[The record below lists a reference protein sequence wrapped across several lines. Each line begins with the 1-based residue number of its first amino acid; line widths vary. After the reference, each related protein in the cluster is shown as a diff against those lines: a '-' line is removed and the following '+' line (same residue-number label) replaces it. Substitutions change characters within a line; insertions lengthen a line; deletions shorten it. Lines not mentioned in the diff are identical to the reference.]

1 MTIDL
6 IVYLAAAVI
15 AVPLAKRLGLGSV
28 LGYLVAGCVIGPWGL
43 GLVSDPESIVQVSE
57 FGVVLML
64 FLIGLELDLDE
75 LWKLRGAVFI
85 GGGAQLGATGVLLSL
100 ALVTLGLAWP
110 AASIAGF
117 ALAMSS
123 TAIGMQVME
132 ERNMTATPAGRSAF
146 AILLFQDI
154 AAIPLIALVPLVA
167 QLLGVGNRVEHAHPV
182 WQNALIAVAAIASVI
197 VGGRYLVRPVLRIV
211 AKADVR
217 EVFTAFALLLVVG
230 IAELMSLAGL
240 SMALGAFIAGVVL
253 ASSEYRR
260 ALETDIAPFKGLL
273 LGLFFISVG
282 MSIDF
287 GQVLARPAFLA
298 LLVAGLIA
306 IKFAVLVAIA
316 KPLGVARRERLAFGA
331 LLGQGGEFAFV
342 VFSVASA
349 AHVLDGQWV
358 PLLTAAVAVSMA
370 ATPIV
375 LIAADRLVASVARRE
390 RAADV
395 IDQRAPVI
403 IAGFGRYGQVVG
415 RTLNAGGYPVVV
427 LDHDPDQIELL
438 RRFGSKVFYGDATR
452 LDLLEAAGARD
463 AALMVI
469 AIDDVD
475 DSMQLAR
482 AVTEAFPDL
491 RILARA
497 RNVRHWLELHE
508 LGIQQVER
516 ETFESALRTGRS
528 ALESLGMR
536 PYEARRIADRF
547 RRSTLRTLEAML
559 PEFRDEQR
567 AVARVRSGR
576 DELEKMLTDDRVRRD
591 AEHGAGWSGAVAEGA
606 HVVANRSADGSSI

>member
-1 MTIDL
+1 MTFDL
-6 IVYLAAAVI
+6 LVYLAAAVI
-15 AVPLAKRLGLGSV
+15 AVPIARRFGLGSV
-28 LGYLVAGCVIGPWGL
+28 LGYLIAGFVIGPWNL
-43 GLVSDPESIVQVSE
+43 RLITDVPSIVQISE
-57 FGVVLML
+57 FGVVMML
-64 FLIGLELDLDE
+64 FLIGLELDLEE
-75 LWKLRGAVFI
+75 LWKLRGAVFA
-85 GGGAQLGATGVLLSL
+85 GGGVQLGASGVLLTL
-100 ALVTLGLAWP
+100 ALMALGLEWP
-110 AASIAGF
+110 AATIAGF

-123 TAIGMQVME
+123 TAIGMQVLD
-132 ERNMTATPAGRSAF
+132 ERNLTATPAGRSAF

-167 QLLGVGNRVEHAHPV
+167 QLLGVGGGSGGHAPHAHPV
-182 WQNALIAVAAIASVI
+182 WQSALVAIVAIASVI

-273 LGLFFISVG
+273 LGLFFIGVG

-287 GQVLARPAFLA
+287 GEVLARPGFLA

-342 VFSVASA
+342 VFNVAA
-349 AHVLDGQWV
+349 AARVLEGQWV

-370 ATPIV
+370 ATPLV
-375 LIAADRLVASVARRE
+375 LIAADKLTSRVARRE
-390 RAADV
+390 RRGDISDA
-395 IDQRAPVI
+395 IDERAPVI
-403 IAGFGRYGQVVG
+403 IAGFGRYGQVVA
-415 RTLNAGGYPVVV
+415 RTLNAAGYPVIV

-438 RRFGSKVFYGDATR
+438 RRFGSKVYYGDATR

-463 AALMVI
+463 AALLVI

-475 DSMQLAR
+475 DSMRLAR

-497 RNVRHWLELHE
+497 RNVRHWLELRE
-508 LGIQQVER
+508 LGIRQVER

-528 ALESLGMR
+528 ALEALGMR

-576 DELEKMLTDDRVRRD
+576 DELEKMLTADRSRRD
-591 AEHGAGWSGAVAEGA
+591 AEHGAGWSGT
-606 HVVANRSADGSSI
+606 ADGSSP

>member
-1 MTIDL
+1 MTFDL
-6 IVYLAAAVI
+6 LIYLAAAVI
-15 AVPLAKRLGLGSV
+15 AVPIAKRAGLGSV
-28 LGYLVAGCVIGPWGL
+28 LGYLIAGFVIGPWNL
-43 GLVSDPESIVQVSE
+43 RLITDVQSIVQISE

-64 FLIGLELDLDE
+64 FLIGLELDLEE

-85 GGGAQLGATGVLLSL
+85 GGGVQLGATGVLLSL
-100 ALVTLGLAWP
+100 ALIALGLAWP

-123 TAIGMQVME
+123 TAIGMQVMD

-167 QLLGVGNRVEHAHPV
+167 QLLGVGNHDAHAQPV

-197 VGGRYLVRPVLRIV
+197 IGGRYLVRPVLRIV

-217 EVFTAFALLLVVG
+217 EVFTAFALLLVIG

-273 LGLFFISVG
+273 LGLFFIGVG

-287 GQVLARPAFLA
+287 GEVLARPAFLA

-306 IKFAVLVAIA
+306 IKFAVLVVIA
-316 KPLGVARRERLAFGA
+316 KPLGVAHRERLAFGA

-375 LIAADRLVASVARRE
+375 LIAADKLVARVARRE

-395 IDQRAPVI
+395 IDERASVI
-403 IAGFGRYGQVVG
+403 IAGFGRYGQVVA
-415 RTLNAGGYPVVV
+415 RTLGAAGYPVIV

-463 AALMVI
+463 ASLLVI

-482 AVTEAFPDL
+482 AVTEAFPAL
-491 RILARA
+491 RVLARA
-497 RNVRHWLELHE
+497 RNVRHWLELRE

-528 ALESLGMR
+528 ALEALGMR

-547 RRSTLRTLEAML
+547 RRSTLSTLEDML
-559 PEFRDEQR
+559 PEFRDER
-567 AVARVRSGR
+567 RLVARVRSGR
-576 DELEKMLTDDRVRRD
+576 DELEKMLTDDRGRRD
-591 AEHGAGWSGAVAEGA
+591 AEHGAGWSQKAV
-606 HVVANRSADGSSI
+606 DGSST

>member
-6 IVYLAAAVI
+6 LVYLAAAVI
-15 AVPLAKRLGLGSV
+15 AVPIAKRLGLGSV

-43 GLVSDPESIVQVSE
+43 RLVSDTESIVQVSE

-64 FLIGLELDLDE
+64 FLIGLELDLEE

-100 ALVTLGLAWP
+100 ALVALGLEWP

-123 TAIGMQVME
+123 TAIGMQVMD

-167 QLLGVGNRVEHAHPV
+167 QLLGVGSHPAHAQPV

-375 LIAADRLVASVARRE
+375 LIAADKLVARVARRE

-395 IDQRAPVI
+395 IDERAPVI

-463 AALMVI
+463 AAMLVI

-497 RNVRHWLELHE
+497 RNVRHWLELRE
-508 LGIQQVER
+508 LGIAQVER

-567 AVARVRSGR
+567 SVARVRSGR

-591 AEHGAGWSGAVAEGA
+591 AEHGAGWSRTGDG
-606 HVVANRSADGSSI
+606 VANRTADGSTT

>member
-1 MTIDL
+1 MTFDL
-6 IVYLAAAVI
+6 LIYLAAAVI
-15 AVPLAKRLGLGSV
+15 AVPIAKRAGLGSV
-28 LGYLVAGCVIGPWGL
+28 LGYLIAGFVIGPWNL
-43 GLVSDPESIVQVSE
+43 RLITDVQSIVQISE

-64 FLIGLELDLDE
+64 FLIGLELDLEE

-85 GGGAQLGATGVLLSL
+85 GGGVQLGATGVLLSL
-100 ALVTLGLAWP
+100 ALIALGLAWP

-123 TAIGMQVME
+123 TAIGMQVMG

-167 QLLGVGNRVEHAHPV
+167 QLLGVGNHHAHAQPV

-197 VGGRYLVRPVLRIV
+197 IGGRYLVRPVLRIV

-273 LGLFFISVG
+273 LGLFFIGVG

-287 GQVLARPAFLA
+287 GEVLARPAFLA

-306 IKFAVLVAIA
+306 IKFAVLVVIA

-342 VFSVASA
+342 VFSVASS

-375 LIAADRLVASVARRE
+375 LIAADKLVARVARRE

-395 IDQRAPVI
+395 IDERASVI
-403 IAGFGRYGQVVG
+403 IAGFGRYGQVVA
-415 RTLNAGGYPVVV
+415 RTLGAAGYPVIV

-463 AALMVI
+463 AALLVI

-482 AVTEAFPDL
+482 AVTEAFPAL

-497 RNVRHWLELHE
+497 RNVRHWLELRE

-528 ALESLGMR
+528 ALEALGMR

-547 RRSTLRTLEAML
+547 RRSTLSTLEDML
-559 PEFRDEQR
+559 PEFRDER
-567 AVARVRSGR
+567 RLVARVRSGR
-576 DELEKMLTDDRVRRD
+576 DELEKMLTDDRGRRD
-591 AEHGAGWSGAVAEGA
+591 AEHGAGWSQNAVD
-606 HVVANRSADGSSI
+606 RSST

>member
-1 MTIDL
+1 MSDL
-6 IVYLAAAVI
+6 LIYLAAAVI
-15 AVPLAKRLGLGSV
+15 AVPIAKRLGLGSV
-28 LGYLVAGCVIGPWGL
+28 LGYLIAGFVIGPWNL
-43 GLVSDPESIVQVSE
+43 RLITDVQSIAQISE

-64 FLIGLELDLDE
+64 FLIGLELDLEE

-85 GGGAQLGATGVLLSL
+85 GGGVQLGATGVLLSVGL
-100 ALVTLGLAWP
+100 IALGLAWP
-110 AASIAGF
+110 AATIAGF

-132 ERNMTATPAGRSAF
+132 ERNMTSTPAGRSAF

-167 QLLGVGNRVEHAHPV
+167 QVLGVGSRDAHAQPV
-182 WQNALIAVAAIASVI
+182 WLSALIAVAAIASVI
-197 VGGRYLVRPVLRIV
+197 VGGRYLVRPILRIV

-273 LGLFFISVG
+273 LGLFFIGVG

-287 GQVLARPAFLA
+287 GEVLARPAFLA

-306 IKFAVLVAIA
+306 IKFAVLVVIA
-316 KPLGVARRERLAFGA
+316 KPLGVARRQRLAFGA

-349 AHVLDGQWV
+349 ARVLDGQWV

-375 LIAADRLVASVARRE
+375 LIAADKLVARVARRE

-395 IDQRAPVI
+395 IDERASVI
-403 IAGFGRYGQVVG
+403 IAGFGRYGQVVA
-415 RTLNAGGYPVVV
+415 RTLNAAGYPVIV

-463 AALMVI
+463 AALLVI

-528 ALESLGMR
+528 ALEALGVR

-559 PEFRDEQR
+559 PEFRDERR

-576 DELEKMLTDDRVRRD
+576 DELEKMLTDDRSRRD
-591 AEHGAGWSGAVAEGA
+591 AEHGAGWGQT
-606 HVVANRSADGSSI
+606 ADGSSH

>member
-1 MTIDL
+1 MTFDL
-6 IVYLAAAVI
+6 LVYLAAAVI
-15 AVPLAKRLGLGSV
+15 AVPIARRFGLGSV
-28 LGYLVAGCVIGPWGL
+28 LGYLIAGFVIGPWNL
-43 GLVSDPESIVQVSE
+43 RLITDVQSIVQISE
-57 FGVVLML
+57 FGVVMML
-64 FLIGLELDLDE
+64 FLIGLELDLEE
-75 LWKLRGAVFI
+75 LWKLRGAVFA
-85 GGGAQLGATGVLLSL
+85 GGGVQLGASGVLLTL
-100 ALVTLGLAWP
+100 ALMALGLEWP
-110 AASIAGF
+110 AATIAGF

-123 TAIGMQVME
+123 TAIGMQVLD
-132 ERNMTATPAGRSAF
+132 ERNLTATPAGRSAF

-167 QLLGVGNRVEHAHPV
+167 QLLGVDGSGDHAPHAHPV
-182 WQNALIAVAAIASVI
+182 WQSALVAIVAIASVF

-217 EVFTAFALLLVVG
+217 EVFTAFALLLVIG

-282 MSIDF
+282 MTIDF
-287 GQVLARPAFLA
+287 GEVLSRPGLLA

-306 IKFAVLVAIA
+306 IKFAVLVVIA
-316 KPLGVARRERLAFGA
+316 KPLGVPRRERLAFGA

-342 VFSVASA
+342 VFNVASA
-349 AHVLDGQWV
+349 ARVLDGQWV

-370 ATPIV
+370 ATPLV
-375 LIAADRLVASVARRE
+375 LIAADKLTTRVARRE
-390 RAADV
+390 RRGDISDA
-395 IDQRAPVI
+395 IDERAPVI
-403 IAGFGRYGQVVG
+403 IAGFGRYGQVVA
-415 RTLNAGGYPVVV
+415 RTLNAAGYPVIV

-438 RRFGSKVFYGDATR
+438 RRFGSKVYYGDATR

-463 AALMVI
+463 AALLVI

-482 AVTEAFPDL
+482 AVTEAFPEL

-508 LGIQQVER
+508 LGIELVER

-528 ALESLGMR
+528 ALEALGMR

-547 RRSTLRTLEAML
+547 RRSTLHTLEAML

-576 DELEKMLTDDRVRRD
+576 DELEKMLTADRSRRD
-591 AEHGAGWSGAVAEGA
+591 AEHGAGWSGT
-606 HVVANRSADGSSI
+606 ADGSST

>member
-1 MTIDL
+1 MNSDL
-6 IVYLAAAVI
+6 LVYLAAAVI
-15 AVPLAKRLGLGSV
+15 AVPIAKRLGLGSV
-28 LGYLVAGCVIGPWGL
+28 LGYLIAGFVIGPWNL
-43 GLVSDPESIVQVSE
+43 RLITDVESIAQISE
-57 FGVVLML
+57 FGVVMML
-64 FLIGLELDLDE
+64 FLIGLELDLEE

-85 GGGAQLGATGVLLSL
+85 GGGVQLGATGILLSL
-100 ALVTLGLAWP
+100 GLIALGMAWP

-123 TAIGMQVME
+123 TAIGMQVMD

-167 QLLGVGNRVEHAHPV
+167 QVLGVGAHGGNPAEHAQPV
-182 WQNALIAVAAIASVI
+182 WQSALIAVAAIASVI
-197 VGGRYLVRPVLRIV
+197 VGGRYLVRPVLRLV

-217 EVFTAFALLLVVG
+217 EVFTAFALLLVLG

-273 LGLFFISVG
+273 LGLFFIGVG

-287 GQVLARPAFLA
+287 GEVLARPAFLA

-306 IKFAVLVAIA
+306 IKFAVLVVIA
-316 KPLGVARRERLAFGA
+316 KPLGVPRRERLAFGA

-349 AHVLDGQWV
+349 ARVLDAQWA

-375 LIAADRLVASVARRE
+375 LIAADKLVARIARKE

-395 IDQRAPVI
+395 IDERAPVI
-403 IAGFGRYGQVVG
+403 IAGFGRYGQVVA
-415 RTLNAGGYPVVV
+415 RTLNAAGYPVIV

-463 AALMVI
+463 AALFVI

-482 AVTEAFPDL
+482 AVRESFPGL

-497 RNVRHWLELHE
+497 RNVRHWLELRE
-508 LGIQQVER
+508 LGIDRVER

-528 ALESLGMR
+528 ALEALGTR

-591 AEHGAGWSGAVAEGA
+591 AEHGAGWSQT
-606 HVVANRSADGSSI
+606 ADGSSN

>member
-1 MTIDL
+1 MTFDL
-6 IVYLAAAVI
+6 LVYLAAAVI
-15 AVPLAKRLGLGSV
+15 AVPIARRFGLGSV
-28 LGYLVAGCVIGPWGL
+28 LGYLIAGFVIGPWNL
-43 GLVSDPESIVQVSE
+43 RLITDVQSIVQISE
-57 FGVVLML
+57 FGVVMML
-64 FLIGLELDLDE
+64 FLIGLELDLEE
-75 LWKLRGAVFI
+75 LWKLRGAVFV
-85 GGGAQLGATGVLLSL
+85 GGGVQLGASGVLLTL
-100 ALVTLGLAWP
+100 ALMALGLEWP
-110 AASIAGF
+110 AATIAGF

-123 TAIGMQVME
+123 TAIGMQVLD
-132 ERNMTATPAGRSAF
+132 ERNLTATPAGRSAF

-167 QLLGVGNRVEHAHPV
+167 QLLGVDGSGDHAPHAHPV
-182 WQNALIAVAAIASVI
+182 WQSALVAIVAIASVF

-217 EVFTAFALLLVVG
+217 EVFTAFALLLVIG

-282 MSIDF
+282 MTIDF
-287 GQVLARPAFLA
+287 GEVLSRPGLLA

-306 IKFAVLVAIA
+306 IKFAVLVVIA
-316 KPLGVARRERLAFGA
+316 KPLGVPRRERLAFGA

-342 VFSVASA
+342 VFNVAA
-349 AHVLDGQWV
+349 AARVLDGQWV

-370 ATPIV
+370 ATPLV
-375 LIAADRLVASVARRE
+375 LIAADKLTTRVARRE
-390 RAADV
+390 RRGDISDA
-395 IDQRAPVI
+395 IDERAPVI
-403 IAGFGRYGQVVG
+403 IAGFGRYGQVVA
-415 RTLNAGGYPVVV
+415 RTLNAAGYPVIV

-438 RRFGSKVFYGDATR
+438 RRFGSKVYYGDATR

-463 AALMVI
+463 AALLVI

-482 AVTEAFPDL
+482 AVTEAFPEL

-508 LGIQQVER
+508 LGIELVER

-528 ALESLGMR
+528 ALEALGMR

-576 DELEKMLTDDRVRRD
+576 DELEKMLTADRSRRD
-591 AEHGAGWSGAVAEGA
+591 AEHGAGWRG
-606 HVVANRSADGSSI
+606 SADGSST

>member
-1 MTIDL
+1 MTFDL
-6 IVYLAAAVI
+6 LVYLTAAVI
-15 AVPLAKRLGLGSV
+15 AVPIAKRLGLGSV
-28 LGYLVAGCVIGPWGL
+28 LGYLIAGFVIGPWNL
-43 GLVSDPESIVQVSE
+43 RLITDVQSIVQISE
-57 FGVVLML
+57 FGVVMML

-100 ALVTLGLAWP
+100 ALVALGLAWP

-123 TAIGMQVME
+123 TAIGMQVMDD
-132 ERNMTATPAGRSAF
+132 RNMTTTPAGRSAF

-167 QLLGVGNRVEHAHPV
+167 RLLGVNSVGHDTAAHAQPV
-182 WQNALIAVAAIASVI
+182 WQSALIAVAAIASVI

-273 LGLFFISVG
+273 LGLFFIGVG

-287 GQVLARPAFLA
+287 GEVLARPAFLA

-306 IKFAVLVAIA
+306 IKFTVLVVIA

-375 LIAADRLVASVARRE
+375 LIAADKLVARVARRE

-395 IDQRAPVI
+395 IDERASVI
-403 IAGFGRYGQVVG
+403 IAGFGRYGQVVA
-415 RTLNAGGYPVVV
+415 RTLGAAGYPVIV

-463 AALMVI
+463 AALLVI

-482 AVTEAFPDL
+482 AVTESFPDL

-528 ALESLGMR
+528 ALEALGMR

-576 DELEKMLTDDRVRRD
+576 DELEKMLTDDRSRRD
-591 AEHGAGWSGAVAEGA
+591 AEHGAGWSQT
-606 HVVANRSADGSSI
+606 ADGSSS